1 MKKGLVN
8 FPRWLLVGVCLF
20 SSFVNSQGQEKINLV
35 TGFGFPEA
43 LNLGVRFQQ
52 KQLQVGFSAGLLQ
65 LENEK
70 TRSFSGD
77 IFYHFGGVSNLS
89 SRRPWYGR
97 AGLNY
102 FDDETEFREDKY
114 LYLNLRVGRDFNLSK
129 RLGIAIDAGLVFELQ
144 HDEVVK
150 KAESGLD
157 WDFDIDFP
165 VLPSVGVVLFYRL

>member
-1 MKKGLVN
+1 MKKGFVVFRRWMLVC
-8 FPRWLLVGVCLF
+8 VVCF
-20 SSFVNSQGQEKINLV
+20 SIPSYGQDKVNIV
-35 TGFGFPEA
+35 AGFGFPEA
-43 LNLGVRFQQ
+43 LNLGVRFQK
-52 KQLQVGFSAGLLQ
+52 KQIQVGFSAGLLQ
-65 LENEK
+65 QENEK

-97 AGLNY
+97 VGLNY

-114 LYLNLRVGRDFNLSK
+114 LFLNLRLGRDFNLSK

-150 KAESGLD
+150 KTPSELD
-157 WDFDIDFP
+157 WNFDINVP
-165 VLPSVGVVLFYRL
+165 ALPSVGVVLFYRL